1 MSRRSGTIVVGV
13 DGSATSGR
21 ALAWAVEQALAD
33 HRPITLVHALPP
45 TTPAWLD
52 PSGDNPREAH
62 ELSVRA
68 KGQDA
73 LDRAHDV
80 VRRLAPDLP
89 VFELFRLDDPRAVL
103 VDVSETA
110 AMIVL
115 GSRGRGHLKSMLLGS
130 TAVAVVPHAEC
141 PVVVHRP
148 TGPAP
153 ERRGIA
159 VGVDDT
165 EASLPVLEFAF
176 RQASQR
182 DLPLTVVHSFWYFR
196 HPELEEQVP
205 LADSVAVLAEKYPEV
220 AVHTEIDQGS
230 PERFL
235 LHLANRMNLLVVGA
249 RHGNRPEHSISGSM
263 AVCLVEHG
271 TCPVAVVPL

>member
-1 MSRRSGTIVVGV
+1 MSRRSGTIVVGA

-33 HRPITLVHALPP
+33 HRPITLVHALPA

-62 ELSVRA
+62 ELAVRA

-73 LDRAHDV
+73 LDRAHGV

-115 GSRGRGHLKSMLLGS
+115 GSRGRGHLEKMLLGS
-130 TAVAVVPHAEC
+130 TAVAVVQHAEC

-148 TGPAP
+148 TGPAL

-182 DLPLTVVHSFWYFR
+182 DLPLTAVHSFR
-196 HPELEEQVP
+196 HPDLEEQVS
-205 LADSVAVLAEKYPEV
+205 LADSVAVLADKYPEV
-220 AVHTEIDQGS
+220 RVHTEIDQGL

-249 RHGNRPEHSISGSM
+249 HHGDRPEHSISGSM
-263 AVCLVEHG
+263 AVCLVEHA